1 MHGAQEG
8 RTQPDINDSRELL
21 VKQAHAVPLVSNVRD
36 PHHSVGVISDRSS
49 GTSSERKDRCFKKR
63 YKDSERSRDRER
75 EREQKREARREQKRD
90 RVAKR
95 DIAPEPIL
103 DAAASVPAPAAPE
116 PAVENAL
123 SQEDCT
129 GFNSEDE
136 YDCQGVIKD
145 HNLTDEE
152 WQARD
157 ELFARCIASLG
168 FEIKQMNEDGA
179 CLFRSIA
186 DQVYGDQELHF
197 TVRTYC
203 MDYIVS

>member
-1 MHGAQEG
+1 M
-8 RTQPDINDSRELL
+8 
-21 VKQAHAVPLVSNVRD
+21 
-36 PHHSVGVISDRSS
+36 
-49 GTSSERKDRCFKKR
+49 
-63 YKDSERSRDRER
+63 
-75 EREQKREARREQKRD
+75 
-90 RVAKR
+90 
-95 DIAPEPIL
+95 
-103 DAAASVPAPAAPE
+103 DAAASSTAVGPTAAE
-116 PAVENAL
+116 PVCNTVDSAL
-123 SQEDCT
+123 SIIQEDCS

-136 YDCQGVIKD
+136 YDSQGVIKD

-152 WQARD
+152 WQTRD

-203 MDYIVS
+203 MDYIVKLLRFTLSTVLLCVCVCF

>member
-1 MHGAQEG
+1 MTY
-8 RTQPDINDSRELL
+8 RTNYS
-21 VKQAHAVPLVSNVRD
+21 S
-36 PHHSVGVISDRSS
+36 SGSSDRK
-49 GTSSERKDRCFKKR
+49 ERCFKKR
-63 YKDSERSRDRER
+63 YKESDRPRDRER
-75 EREQKREARREQKRD
+75 ERDQKREARREQKRD

-95 DIAPEPIL
+95 DISSEPIL
-103 DAAASVPAPAAPE
+103 DTNTSSAAVCTVTSESVCNT
-116 PAVENAL
+116 VENGL
-123 SQEDCT
+123 NIIQEDCT

-136 YDCQGVIKD
+136 YDCQNVIKD

-203 MDYIVS
+203 MDYIVSCLYDIAIVYATMKLIAGKK

>member
-1 MHGAQEG
+1 M
-8 RTQPDINDSRELL
+8 
-21 VKQAHAVPLVSNVRD
+21 
-36 PHHSVGVISDRSS
+36 
-49 GTSSERKDRCFKKR
+49 
-63 YKDSERSRDRER
+63 
-75 EREQKREARREQKRD
+75 
-90 RVAKR
+90 
-95 DIAPEPIL
+95 
-103 DAAASVPAPAAPE
+103 DAAASSTTVGPAAAE
-116 PAVENAL
+116 PVCSTVDSAL
-123 SQEDCT
+123 SIIQEDCS

-152 WQARD
+152 WQTRD

-203 MDYIVS
+203 MDYIVKFFLCFVSSIVLLFVIVFR